1 LTPIEEALGHRFAN
15 AALLEQALTH
25 RSWAHENGGPDNE
38 RLEFLGDAVL
48 QLAASQLLLARYP
61 DEREGPLTALRQNIV
76 SERALAEVGK
86 RLGAS
91 TALRLGKGPAQT
103 GVADRDSVIA
113 NTVEALLGAV
123 FLDAGLEAASAIV
136 HRWFGDTLA
145 ALDTRAAA
153 GGTGAWKHPWNRL
166 QELTQSRW
174 RVGPT
179 WREIAREGDPSAQ
192 IFTVAVSLGQ
202 RTVATGQGRT
212 QAEARTRAA
221 ERALSLVEG
230 VEDPDALDDLP
241 AGPTDE
247 ALGLPED
254 GA

>member
-48 QLAASQLLLARYP
+48 QLVASELLLARYP
-61 DEREGPLTALRQNIV
+61 DSREGPLTAMRQHLV
-76 SERALAEVGK
+76 SEPALAEVG
-86 RLGAS
+86 RRIEA
-91 TALRLGKGPAQT
+91 TAALRAGRGETQM
-103 GVADRDSVIA
+103 GVGERDSVIA

-123 FLDAGLEAASAIV
+123 YADAGFEACRAVVKA
-136 HRWFGDTLA
+136 WFTEKLA
-145 ALDTRAAA
+145 ALDTRAAS
-153 GGTGAWKHPWNRL
+153 GGARALQHPWNRL

-174 RVGPT
+174 QLEPR
-179 WREIAREGDPSAQ
+179 WREIGREGDPNSPT
-192 IFTVAVSLGQ
+192 FTVALSLGQ

-212 QAEARTRAA
+212 QAEARKRAA
-221 ERALSLVEG
+221 ERALDLVEG
-230 VEDPDALDDLP
+230 IDHPDALDDLP
-241 AGPTDE
+241 AGPTDA
-247 ALGLPED
+247 ALGLPEE